1 MKESIEAMLWDFIVD
16 NNIATEDEVG
26 LVSDINGLNE
36 DTMTD
41 IIYAKTGL
49 RSYEQ
54 CKDEGYSGT
63 DELDSYYCL
72 DEDEEKTMKKRKRM
86 KKSSIYLKRCA
97 HA

>member
-16 NNIATEDEVG
+16 NNIATEDEVR
-26 LVSDINGLNE
+26 LVTDINGLNE
-36 DTMTD
+36 ETMTD

-54 CKDEGYSGT
+54 CKDESYSGT

-72 DEDEEKTMKKRKRM
+72 LTKKTMKKRKRM
-86 KKSSIYLKRCA
+86 KKSSICLKRCA
-97 HA
+97 HV

>member
-1 MKESIEAMLWDFIVD
+1 MYNSVEAAWQDFIIE
-16 NNIATEDEVG
+16 NNIATEDEVR

-36 DTMTD
+36 ETMTD

-72 DEDEEKTMKKRKRM
+72 DEDEEDNEEEEEDE
-86 KKSSIYLKRCA
+86 YEEE
-97 HA
+97 

>member
-16 NNIATEDEVG
+16 NNIATEDEVR

-36 DTMTD
+36 ETMTD

-72 DEDEEKTMKKRKRM
+72 DEKKKTMKKRKRM
-86 KKSSIYLKRCA
+86 KKNSSIYLKRCA

>member
-16 NNIATEDEVG
+16 NNIATEDEVR
-26 LVSDINGLNE
+26 LVSDINGFNE
-36 DTMTD
+36 ETMTY
-41 IIYAKTGL
+41 IIYARTGL

-72 DEDEEKTMKKRKRM
+72 NEEEGYEEEEEEEEEEKE
-86 KKSSIYLKRCA
+86 
-97 HA
+97 

>member
-1 MKESIEAMLWDFIVD
+1 MIESIESMLWDFIVD
-16 NNIATEDEVG
+16 NNIATEDEIG
-26 LVSDINGLNE
+26 LVSDINGLSE

-54 CKDEGYSGT
+54 CVDDGYSGT

-72 DEDEEKTMKKRKRM
+72 DEEEDEEEEDEEED
-86 KKSSIYLKRCA
+86 
-97 HA
+97 

>member
-1 MKESIEAMLWDFIVD
+1 MKESIEAMLLDFIID

-26 LVSDINGLNE
+26 LVTDINGLNE
-36 DTMTD
+36 ETMTD

-72 DEDEEKTMKKRKRM
+72 DEEDNEEEEENEEE
-86 KKSSIYLKRCA
+86 
-97 HA
+97 